1 MRRGWLWGEDEQ
13 ECYSVL
19 VQNPLSSPT
28 VHVSHVYFETAP
40 RLSVLVH
47 PMRLGPGGHWE
58 IAVPANTIPAAS
70 GDVRRLVK
78 TELSDGTLVESR
90 PGRDVEP
97 HPDFLFDPKKPV

>member
-1 MRRGWLWGEDEQ
+1 
-13 ECYSVL
+13 
-19 VQNPLSSPT
+19 
-28 VHVSHVYFETAP
+28 VYFETTP
-40 RLSVLVH
+40 RLSVLEH
-47 PMRLGPGGHWE
+47 PTRLGPGGHWE

-97 HPDFLFDPKKPV
+97 HPDFLFDPEQPV